1 MGHSTVTELSKFS
14 INPDAFIYAV
24 NQAFQARLKASGE
37 FNSHLRFEPFLAN
50 TRTTPKVP
58 ELNQFKVLLGDIIN
72 HHFRV
77 LPNFHRNENVDLE
90 NISWFSHSVA
100 TLFADLN
107 FLLQQFTGSSLP
119 EFSGSTIPKAV
130 SSKNIVV
137 ALEKYSN
144 YLAQEQQETPFS
156 LFPLLNE
163 NNENIDQLYTQEIW
177 SLISSF
183 AKKTFGSYFS
193 LLQSYILWKYTA
205 KEAAAEVIDWHVRPP
220 CGAAYERQFKE
231 LFDKEREERY
241 AKRSERHKGK
251 HDKDAGDRKKASSSQ
266 HQNLNGKKPQH
277 EEQNHRSPSE
287 THKQKFEFKEPKE
300 KEQKFEFKEPKEKEQ
315 KFEFKEAREPKNHS
329 ERHPREPKQQFHTS
343 PKGSYQNE
351 QKQQQD
357 LEVALE
363 EAKQAIQKMI
373 KNKSLNEFS
382 LTPQNSFIRRQQH
395 ELITESGFET
405 ESLGEAKNRHVC
417 IKRKQ

>member
-24 NQAFQARLKASGE
+24 NQAFQARLKANGE

-50 TRTTPKVP
+50 TWATPKAP
-58 ELNQFKVLLGDIIN
+58 EFNQFKTLLGDIIN
-72 HHFRV
+72 HHFRI
-77 LPNFHRNENVDLE
+77 LPNFHRNENVDIE

-100 TLFADLN
+100 TLFADLDY
-107 FLLQQFTGSSLP
+107 LHLQFTGSSLP
-119 EFSGSTIPKAV
+119 AFSGHTIPKAA
-130 SSKNIVV
+130 SSKSIVA
-137 ALEKYSN
+137 ALQKYSN
-144 YLAQEQQETPFS
+144 YLEQEQKASPFV

-163 NNENIDQLYTQEIW
+163 NSENIDQLYIQELW

-193 LLQSYILWKYTA
+193 LLQSYILWKYTS
-205 KEAAAEVIDWHVRPP
+205 KDTVAEVIDWHVRPP

-251 HDKDAGDRKKASSSQ
+251 HDKEGADRKKTSSAH
-266 HQNLNGKKPQH
+266 HQSLNGKRPQH
-277 EEQNHRSPSE
+277 EEHSPRSASE
-287 THKQKFEFKEPKE
+287 PQKQKFEFKEPKE
-300 KEQKFEFKEPKEKEQ
+300 KEQKFEFKEPKEQ
-315 KFEFKEAREPKNHS
+315 KNHT
-329 ERHPREPKQQFHTS
+329 ERHPREHRQQQFHS
-343 PKGSYQNE
+343 NSKGNHQYE

-363 EAKQAIQKMI
+363 ETRQAIQKMI
-373 KNKSLNEFS
+373 KNKGLNEFS